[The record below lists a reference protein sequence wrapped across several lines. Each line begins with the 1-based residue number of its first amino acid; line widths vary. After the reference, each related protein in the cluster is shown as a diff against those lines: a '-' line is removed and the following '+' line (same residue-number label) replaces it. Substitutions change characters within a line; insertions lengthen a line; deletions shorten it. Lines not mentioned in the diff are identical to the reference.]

1 MQGTI
6 IICYY
11 IHKHYILSQLN
22 YTTYENHK
30 TQPSQQQDAII
41 SHSKPSNACRRF
53 YSTDME
59 ADLSTPKY
67 SRKPIQMVWED
78 FNYN

>member
-11 IHKHYILSQLN
+11 IHKHYILSQSN
-22 YTTYENHK
+22 YTKYENHK

-41 SHSKPSNACRRF
+41 SHSKASKNRSFNFNEDDFIVPIW
-53 YSTDME
+53 
-59 ADLSTPKY
+59 
-67 SRKPIQMVWED
+67 RKI
-78 FNYN
+78 